1 MFRKKRGL
9 FGRAEKGGKGARQ
22 GGEMGGFGEG
32 EGDGG
37 EDGPQAKPSSGRFGR
52 AQPAGPGGAGAAC
65 GPGLRLAGAGGGGVR
80 QAGERESRRGEGGP
94 QGAPAQPEPAAEGR
108 RNRRRRFALRAVP
121 PDGAAARNGLLR
133 RKWQDWKVKGMFTSL
148 YGKNVLQY
156 IIGKLPEKIT
166 PPRAGSKEH
175 RL

>member
-1 MFRKKRGL
+1 MGRGRWGR
-9 FGRAEKGGKGARQ
+9 GRAAGQTVLRTVSAGGARRPRRSR
-22 GGEMGGFGEG
+22 GGL
-32 EGDGG
+32 
-37 EDGPQAKPSSGRFGR
+37 R
-52 AQPAGPGGAGAAC
+52 PGLAAC
-65 GPGLRLAGAGGGGVR
+65 RGRRGRLPQGGGGGAR

-94 QGAPAQPEPAAEGR
+94 QGAPAQPEPAAGGR
-108 RNRRRRFALRAVP
+108 RNRRRRFALRAVS

>member
-1 MFRKKRGL
+1 MR
-9 FGRAEKGGKGARQ
+9 GRARGGKTAFLRFVKGAK
-22 GGEMGGFGEG
+22 
-32 EGDGG
+32 
-37 EDGPQAKPSSGRFGR
+37 GPQAKPSFGRFRR
-52 AQPAGPGGAGAAC
+52 AEPAGPGGAGAAC
-65 GPGLRLAGAGGGGVR
+65 GPGLRLAGAGGGGCRRGGGGGAR
-80 QAGERESRRGEGGP
+80 QAGEGESRRGEGGP
-94 QGAPAQPEPAAEGR
+94 QGAPAQPEPAAGGR

-121 PDGAAARNGLLR
+121 PDGATARNGLLR

>member
-1 MFRKKRGL
+1 M
-9 FGRAEKGGKGARQ
+9 EKGGGGARQ
-22 GGEMGGFGEG
+22 GGKGEGFWAKRIERTGGGGGFGEG
-32 EGDGG
+32 EGDGREG
-37 EDGPQAKPSSGRFGR
+37 GLR
-52 AQPAGPGGAGAAC
+52 PGLAAC
-65 GPGLRLAGAGGGGVR
+65 RGRRGRLPQGTGEAHGRPGKGKAG
-80 QAGERESRRGEGGP
+80 GEGGP
-94 QGAPAQPEPAAEGR
+94 QGAPAQPEPAAGGR
-108 RNRRRRFALRAVP
+108 RNRRRRFALRAVS
-121 PDGAAARNGLLR
+121 PDGATARNGLLR

>member
-1 MFRKKRGL
+1 MFRKKRGA
-9 FGRAEKGGKGARQ
+9 FREGGKRRERRTAGRER
-22 GGEMGGFGEG
+22 GGVWAKRIERTGGGGGFGEG

-37 EDGPQAKPSSGRFGR
+37 E
-52 AQPAGPGGAGAAC
+52 
-65 GPGLRLAGAGGGGVR
+65 GPGLRLAGAGGGGCR
-80 QAGERESRRGEGGP
+80 RGWRRCTAGRERESRRGEGGP
-94 QGAPAQPEPAAEGR
+94 QGAPAQPEPAAGGR
-108 RNRRRRFALRAVP
+108 RNRRRRFALRAVS

-166 PPRAGSKEH
+166 PPCAGSKEH

>member
-1 MFRKKRGL
+1 M
-9 FGRAEKGGKGARQ
+9 GKGRV
-22 GGEMGGFGEG
+22 MGKRVGRRPNRPPDGFGGRSPPAPAEPG
-32 EGDGG
+32 RPAARACGLQGLAGAAAAGDGG
-37 EDGPQAKPSSGRFGR
+37 
-52 AQPAGPGGAGAAC
+52 GA
-65 GPGLRLAGAGGGGVR
+65 R
-80 QAGERESRRGEGGP
+80 QAGEGESRR
-94 QGAPAQPEPAAEGR
+94 
-108 RNRRRRFALRAVP
+108 AVS

>member
-1 MFRKKRGL
+1 MGERAGRRPNRPKDGFGGLRPPAPAEPGRPAARACGLQGPAGASAAGGRGRRAA
-9 FGRAEKGGKGARQ
+9 GRGKG
-22 GGEMGGFGEG
+22 
-32 EGDGG
+32 
-37 EDGPQAKPSSGRFGR
+37 KP
-52 AQPAGPGGAGAAC
+52 A
-65 GPGLRLAGAGGGGVR
+65 
-80 QAGERESRRGEGGP
+80 GEGGP
-94 QGAPAQPEPAAEGR
+94 QGAPAQPEPAAGGR
-108 RNRRRRFALRAVP
+108 RNRRRRFALRAVS

>member
-1 MFRKKRGL
+1 M
-9 FGRAEKGGKGARQ
+9 GKGRVM
-22 GGEMGGFGEG
+22 GERAGRRPNRPKDGFG
-32 EGDGG
+32 
-37 EDGPQAKPSSGRFGR
+37 GRSPPAPAEPGR
-52 AQPAGPGGAGAAC
+52 PAAC
-65 GPGLRLAGAGGGGVR
+65 GPGLRLAGAGGGGCRRGGGVR
-80 QAGERESRRGEGGP
+80 QAGERESRR
-94 QGAPAQPEPAAEGR
+94 
-108 RNRRRRFALRAVP
+108 AVS

>member
-1 MFRKKRGL
+1 M
-9 FGRAEKGGKGARQ
+9 EKGGRRRTAGRGRGGAWAKKDRECR
-22 GGEMGGFGEG
+22 GPGEG
-32 EGDGG
+32 LG
-37 EDGPQAKPSSGRFGR
+37 KGR
-52 AQPAGPGGAGAAC
+52 AMWEKARACGLQGPAGAA
-65 GPGLRLAGAGGGGVR
+65 AAGGGRGVR

-94 QGAPAQPEPAAEGR
+94 QGAPAQPEPAAGGR
-108 RNRRRRFALRAVP
+108 RNRRRRFALRAVS

>member
-1 MFRKKRGL
+1 M
-9 FGRAEKGGKGARQ
+9 EKGRKGARQ
-22 GGEMGGFGEG
+22 G
-32 EGDGG
+32 
-37 EDGPQAKPSSGRFGR
+37 
-52 AQPAGPGGAGAAC
+52 
-65 GPGLRLAGAGGGGVR
+65 
-80 QAGERESRRGEGGP
+80 GERESRRGEGGP
-94 QGAPAQPEPAAEGR
+94 QGAPAQPEPAAGGR
-108 RNRRRRFALRAVP
+108 RNRRRRFALRAVS

>member
-1 MFRKKRGL
+1 MSHKQYFAAACLRARACARGKNGFFTVCERGKRAAGQTVRRTVSA
-9 FGRAEKGGKGARQ
+9 GGARRPRRSRGGLRPGLAACRGRRGRLPQ
-22 GGEMGGFGEG
+22 GPAGAAAA
-32 EGDGG
+32 GDGG
-37 EDGPQAKPSSGRFGR
+37 
-52 AQPAGPGGAGAAC
+52 GA
-65 GPGLRLAGAGGGGVR
+65 R
-80 QAGERESRRGEGGP
+80 QAGERESR
-94 QGAPAQPEPAAEGR
+94 
-108 RNRRRRFALRAVP
+108 RAVP

>member
-1 MFRKKRGL
+1 MGK
-9 FGRAEKGGKGARQ
+9 GRAM
-22 GGEMGGFGEG
+22 GERAGRRPNRPEDGFGGRSPPAPAEPG
-32 EGDGG
+32 RPAARACGLQGPAGAAAAGDGG
-37 EDGPQAKPSSGRFGR
+37 
-52 AQPAGPGGAGAAC
+52 GA
-65 GPGLRLAGAGGGGVR
+65 RR
-80 QAGERESRRGEGGP
+80 AGERESRR
-94 QGAPAQPEPAAEGR
+94 
-108 RNRRRRFALRAVP
+108 AVS

>member
-1 MFRKKRGL
+1 MGEKDRENRG
-9 FGRAEKGGKGARQ
+9 
-22 GGEMGGFGEG
+22 GGFGEG
-32 EGDGG
+32 EGDGEEG
-37 EDGPQAKPSSGRFGR
+37 GPQAKPSSGRFRR
-52 AQPAGPGGAGAAC
+52 AEPAGPGGAGAAC
-65 GPGLRLAGAGGGGVR
+65 GPGLRLAGAGGGRLLRGAGGGAR
-80 QAGERESRRGEGGP
+80 QAGERESRR
-94 QGAPAQPEPAAEGR
+94 
-108 RNRRRRFALRAVP
+108 AVS
-121 PDGAAARNGLLR
+121 PDGAAARDGLLR

>member
-1 MFRKKRGL
+1 MGK
-9 FGRAEKGGKGARQ
+9 GRAMGGEGGARRPRRSR
-22 GGEMGGFGEG
+22 GGLR
-32 EGDGG
+32 
-37 EDGPQAKPSSGRFGR
+37 SGL
-52 AQPAGPGGAGAAC
+52 AAC
-65 GPGLRLAGAGGGGVR
+65 RGRRGRLPQGGGGGAR
-80 QAGERESRRGEGGP
+80 QAGERESRR
-94 QGAPAQPEPAAEGR
+94 
-108 RNRRRRFALRAVP
+108 AVS

-166 PPRAGSKEH
+166 PPCAGSKEH

>member
-1 MFRKKRGL
+1 MGERAGRRQKRPKYGL
-9 FGRAEKGGKGARQ
+9 WGLPPPAPAEPGRAAARAFGIEGAA
-22 GGEMGGFGEG
+22 GAAAA
-32 EGDGG
+32 GDGG
-37 EDGPQAKPSSGRFGR
+37 NCRRGWRRCTAGRGKGKP
-52 AQPAGPGGAGAAC
+52 A
-65 GPGLRLAGAGGGGVR
+65 
-80 QAGERESRRGEGGP
+80 GEGGP
-94 QGAPAQPEPAAEGR
+94 QGAPAQPEPAAGGR

-121 PDGAAARNGLLR
+121 PDGAAARNGFLR

>member
-1 MFRKKRGL
+1 M
-9 FGRAEKGGKGARQ
+9 GKGSAM
-22 GGEMGGFGEG
+22 GERAGRRPNRPPDGFGGRSPPAPAEPG
-32 EGDGG
+32 RPAARACGLQGPAGAAAAGDGG
-37 EDGPQAKPSSGRFGR
+37 
-52 AQPAGPGGAGAAC
+52 GA
-65 GPGLRLAGAGGGGVR
+65 R

-94 QGAPAQPEPAAEGR
+94 QGAPAQPEPAAGGR
-108 RNRRRRFALRAVP
+108 RNRRRRFALRAVS
-121 PDGAAARNGLLR
+121 PDGAAARDGLLR

>member
-1 MFRKKRGL
+1 MGRGRWGR
-9 FGRAEKGGKGARQ
+9 GRAAGQTVLRTVSAGGARRPRRSRGGLRPGLAAFRGRRGRLPQGTGEAYGRVGKGKT
-22 GGEMGGFGEG
+22 G
-32 EGDGG
+32 
-37 EDGPQAKPSSGRFGR
+37 
-52 AQPAGPGGAGAAC
+52 
-65 GPGLRLAGAGGGGVR
+65 
-80 QAGERESRRGEGGP
+80 GEGGP
-94 QGAPAQPEPAAEGR
+94 QGAPAQPEPAAGGR
-108 RNRRRRFALRAVP
+108 RNRRRRFARRAVP